1 MFDKMSYR
9 ILGAHPTNMGKTWR
23 FAVYAP
29 RAKAVSVVG
38 DFNGWNGYSN
48 PMHRGDDG
56 TWFAEI
62 GPLDEGALYKYAI
75 TSRNGNTVLKA
86 DPYAFSSQLRPDT
99 ASVLCNID
107 NFYWNDY
114 EYFKSRSG
122 INPFTSP
129 INIYEVHL
137 PSWKKSNNISKD
149 MHELISYAKDMAY
162 THIELLPVSEFP
174 LDDSW
179 GYQSTG
185 YFSVSARFGGVK
197 QLMNF
202 INLAHINGLGVIIDW
217 VPAHFAKDEHGL
229 RCFDGEPLF
238 ESSDSLRAEMPL
250 WGTLLFDFER
260 PEVKYFLIQSAL
272 FILKELHADGLRVD
286 AVSCM
291 LYHNFCKDEWRPNKY
306 GGSENLA
313 AIDFIK
319 ELNTIVHSECPGCLM
334 IAEESSAYPLVT
346 APVHDGGLGFDFKWN
361 MGFMNDTLT
370 YFEEDSFFRRYHHD
384 KLTFPLTYAFS
395 ENFILPFSHDEVVCG
410 KHSLIERMHG
420 SYEQMFEQ
428 LRLLL
433 FYQMASV
440 GKKLNFM
447 GNDIAQF
454 IEWDFK
460 RPIDWFLLDYPQH
473 KSFHEFV
480 RELNRFYL
488 NSPALHNEQRAWDGF
503 RWLSVDDSTNSVIA
517 FMRTPLKGESLI
529 AVMNFT
535 PMIHEKY
542 SLCFENLSG
551 KIPKLQ
557 YAFSTHSDRKGNLK
571 VHKDKNGNYRVY
583 VPLHGYEGVFL
594 SIK

>member
-1 MFDKMSYR
+1 MFDKMSYKV
-9 ILGAHPTNMGKTWR
+9 LGAHPTGVGGIWH
-23 FAVYAP
+23 FAVFAP

-38 DFNGWNGYSN
+38 DFNRWNFFSH
-48 PMHRGDDG
+48 PMQRNDYGIWS
-56 TWFAEI
+56 TEI
-62 GPLDEGALYKYAI
+62 DYLDEGALYKYAI
-75 TSRNGNTVLKA
+75 TSNNGNIVLKA
-86 DPYAFSSQLRPDT
+86 DPYAFASQLRPDT
-99 ASVLCNID
+99 ASILCNIN
-107 NFYWNDY
+107 NFHWNDD
-114 EYFKSRSG
+114 EYFNLKSK
-122 INPFTSP
+122 IDPFISP
-129 INIYEVHL
+129 MNIYEVHL
-137 PSWKKSNNISKD
+137 PSWKKSDDISRD
-149 MHELISYAKDMAY
+149 MSELISYAKDMAY

-185 YFSVSARFGGVK
+185 YFSVSARLGGVK

-202 INLAHINGLGVIIDW
+202 INLAHINGLGVILDW

-238 ESSDSLRAEMPL
+238 ESSDPLRAEMPL

-260 PEVKYFLIQSAL
+260 PEVRYFLIQNAL
-272 FILKELHADGLRVD
+272 FFLKELHADGLRVD

-291 LYHNFCKDEWRPNKY
+291 LYHNFCKDEWKPNKY
-306 GGSENLA
+306 GGMENLA

-319 ELNTIVHSECPGCLM
+319 ELNTVVHRECPGCLM

-370 YFEEDSFFRRYHHD
+370 YFEEDSFFRRHHHD

-460 RPIDWFLLDYPQH
+460 RPIDWFLLEYPQH
-473 KSFHEFV
+473 KSFHEFA
-480 RELNRFYL
+480 RELNKFYI
-488 NSPALHNEQRAWDGF
+488 NTPALHNEQRGWDGF
-503 RWLSVDDSTNSVIA
+503 KWLSVDDNENSVIA
-517 FMRTPLKGESLI
+517 FMRSPLKGEKLI

-535 PMIHEKY
+535 PKVHEKY
-542 SLCFENLSG
+542 SLRFEPFSR
-551 KIPKLQ
+551 KKPKVQ
-557 YAFSTHSDRKGNLK
+557 YVFSTHPNREGSLN
-571 VHKDKNGNYRVY
+571 VNKDKDGNCCFD
-583 VPLHGYEGVFL
+583 VPLYGYEGVFL
-594 SIK
+594 SVK